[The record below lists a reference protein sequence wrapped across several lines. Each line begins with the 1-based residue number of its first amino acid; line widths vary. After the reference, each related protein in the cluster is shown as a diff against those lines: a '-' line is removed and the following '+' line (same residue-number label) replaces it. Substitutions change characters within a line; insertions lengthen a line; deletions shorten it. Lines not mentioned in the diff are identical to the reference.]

1 MKCDIK
7 LAHVKFNGNNFD
19 MFVYKIKIILA
30 IKYFWLIDGKL
41 TTQKNNKSFRVL
53 FKKKLDNKDIYM
65 LDIGANIGWFTYF
78 FDEYGYK
85 IISFEASKINNYILY
100 KNYCINNEI
109 NVVIINKGLDKK
121 NKYIN
126 W

>member
-1 MKCDIK
+1 M
-7 LAHVKFNGNNFD
+7 GNWQH
-19 MFVYKIKIILA
+19 K
-30 IKYFWLIDGKL
+30 
-41 TTQKNNKSFRVL
+41 KNNKSFRVL

-109 NVVIINKGLDKK
+109 NVVIINKGLYKK

-126 W
+126 